1 MEQLMMATALSMVL
15 SVIFVN
21 GDSKYNNEYVEG
33 SNQMIWKGQTRGG
46 RDNRLVPGTRIWWR
60 PRRSRL
66 AFTMIGIVTR
76 VELLTPR
83 NNSAGIPATYRLYF
97 DLEKNPRTIHK
108 EAGDSTTHQTI
119 LRAEGFSEDVVA
131 KAAGWAQGIY

>member
-1 MEQLMMATALSMVL
+1 MMAMALSMAL
-15 SVIFVN
+15 SMARSVIFVN
-21 GDSKYNNEYVEG
+21 GDSRYNNEYVEG
-33 SNQMIWKGQTRGG
+33 SNEMIWKGQNQGG
-46 RDNRLVPGTRIWWR
+46 RDNRVVPGTRIWWR
-60 PRRSRL
+60 RSRSRL

-83 NNSAGIPATYRLYF
+83 NDSAGIPATYRLYF

-108 EAGDSTTHQTI
+108 EAGDRTTHQTI

-131 KAAGWAQGIY
+131 DAGNFAQGIY